1 MRVLLPF
8 LALYRRHWFM
18 LLLGII
24 LAILTLLASIGLLT
38 LSGWFLAGTSLAGF
52 AGIYSFNYMLPAA
65 GVRGAAI
72 FRTAGRYFERL
83 VSHDATFRVLS
94 HLRVFTFKKI
104 LPLSPG
110 GIARFRQGELLNRL
124 VADVETLDHLYIR
137 VISPII
143 AAFVVIMAIMFGLGL
158 IDARLANTLGG
169 IMLTLLIVLPFVFYY
184 AGKPIGRDL
193 TDLRGQYRTVLTS
206 MLQGQAELTV
216 FGALP
221 RFRQNLA
228 QLEAKWLHRQ
238 AQQANLTGLSQSLM
252 ILASG
257 LTATLI
263 LWLAAGGIDNSFMPE
278 ALIALFTFCAL
289 AAFEALAPVTVAFQ
303 HLGQVM
309 TSATRISHLIEQKPD
324 VTFPEKG
331 GETNNSATLTMH
343 NICFTYPT
351 QPMQVINHVDLTIE
365 AGQHIALL
373 GKTGCGKSTLLQLIN
388 RAFDPTHGTIR
399 LNNLPIA
406 DYDEATLRSMMSVVP
421 QRVHVFSHTLR
432 ENLLM
437 AKEQA
442 TDEELKHVLQQVGLG
457 QLLEN
462 DEGLNAWMGDG
473 GRQLSGG
480 EQRRLGLARALLH
493 NAPLVLLDEPTEGL
507 DADTE
512 QQILALLHQHCQ
524 GKAVL
529 MITHRLHGLDKMDK
543 ICVMDGGKIVETGTH
558 ASLLQQ
564 QGHYAKFH
572 QRQALLTPTH
582 EA

>member
-228 QLEAKWLHRQ
+228 QLETKWLRRQ

-289 AAFEALAPVTVAFQ
+289 AAFESLAPVTVAFQ

-331 GETNNSATLTMH
+331 GKTNNRATLTMH
-343 NICFTYPT
+343 NICFTYPS

-388 RAFDPTHGTIR
+388 RAFDPTHGTIS
-399 LNNLPIA
+399 LNHLPIA

>member
-143 AAFVVIMAIMFGLGL
+143 AAFVVIMTIMFGLGL

-228 QLEAKWLHRQ
+228 QLEAKWLRRQ

-263 LWLAAGGIDNSFMPE
+263 LWLAADGIDNSFMPE

-343 NICFTYPT
+343 NICFTYPN
-351 QPMQVINHVDLTIE
+351 QPMQVINHVDLTIK

-388 RAFDPTHGTIR
+388 RAFNPTHGTIS

>member
-228 QLEAKWLHRQ
+228 QLEAKWLRRQ

-252 ILASG
+252 ILVSG

-263 LWLAAGGIDNSFMPE
+263 LWLAASGIDNSFMPE

-289 AAFEALAPVTVAFQ
+289 AAFESLAPVTVAFQ

-324 VTFPEKG
+324 VTFPENG
-331 GETNNSATLTMH
+331 GEKNNSATLTMH
-343 NICFTYPT
+343 NICFTYPK

-388 RAFDPTHGTIR
+388 RAFDPTHGTIS

-462 DEGLNAWMGDG
+462 DEGLNAWIGDG

>member
-158 IDARLANTLGG
+158 IDVRLANTLGG

-228 QLEAKWLHRQ
+228 QLEAKWLRRQ

-263 LWLAAGGIDNSFMPE
+263 LWLAADGIDNSFMPE

-331 GETNNSATLTMH
+331 GETNRRATLTMH

-388 RAFDPTHGTIR
+388 RAFDPTHGTIS

-442 TDEELKHVLQQVGLG
+442 TDEELKHVLQQVGLE

-462 DEGLNAWMGDG
+462 DEGLNAWIGDG

-524 GKAVL
+524 DKAVL

>member
-18 LLLGII
+18 LLLGIV

-52 AGIYSFNYMLPAA
+52 AGVYSFNYMLPAA

-110 GIARFRQGELLNRL
+110 GIARFRQGEVLNRL

-143 AAFVVIMAIMFGLGL
+143 AAFVVIMTIMFGLGL
-158 IDARLANTLGG
+158 IDARLANILGG
-169 IMLTLLIVLPFVFYY
+169 IMLTLLIVLPFIFYY

-193 TDLRGQYRTVLTS
+193 TDLRGQYRTLLTS
-206 MLQGQAELTV
+206 MLQGQAELTI

-228 QLEAKWLHRQ
+228 HLEDKWLHRQ

-263 LWLAAGGIDNSFMPE
+263 LWLAADGIESHYMPE

-289 AAFEALAPVTVAFQ
+289 AAFESLAPVTVAFQ

-309 TSATRISHLIEQKPD
+309 ASATRISHLIEQKPD
-324 VTFPEKG
+324 VTFPVKG
-331 GETNNSATLTMH
+331 GELITQASLAINDV
-343 NICFTYPT
+343 CFTYPE
-351 QPMQVINHVDLTIE
+351 QPLQVLNHVNVHIE
-365 AGQHIALL
+365 SGQHVALL

-388 RAFDPTHGTIR
+388 RAFDCTKGNII
-399 LNNLPIA
+399 LNNMPITE
-406 DYDEATLRSMMSVVP
+406 YDEATLRAMMSVVP

-432 ENLLM
+432 ENLIM
-437 AKEQA
+437 AKANA
-442 TDEELKHVLQQVGLG
+442 TDEELEHVLHQVGLE
-457 QLLEN
+457 QLLDN

-480 EQRRLGLARALLH
+480 EQRRLGIARALLH

-512 QQILALLHQHCQ
+512 QQILALLHHHCQ
-524 GKAVL
+524 GKTVL

-543 ICVMDGGKIVETGTH
+543 ICVMDGGEIIETGTH
-558 ASLLQQ
+558 AALMQQ
-564 QGHYAKFH
+564 QGQYAKFH
-572 QRQALLTPTH
+572 QRQVISHAVQ
-582 EA
+582 EE

>member
-18 LLLGII
+18 LLLGIV

-110 GIARFRQGELLNRL
+110 GIARFRQGEVLNRL

-143 AAFVVIMAIMFGLGL
+143 AAFVVIMTIMFGLGL

-169 IMLTLLIVLPFVFYY
+169 IMLTLLVVLPFVFYY

-193 TDLRGQYRTVLTS
+193 TDLRGQYRTLLTS
-206 MLQGQAELTV
+206 MLQGQAELTI

-228 QLEAKWLHRQ
+228 QLEEKWLRRQ

-263 LWLAAGGIDNSFMPE
+263 LWLAAGGIESHYMPE

-289 AAFEALAPVTVAFQ
+289 AAFESLAPVTVAFQ

-309 TSATRISHLIEQKPD
+309 ASATRISHLIQQKPD
-324 VTFPEKG
+324 VTFPDKG
-331 GETNNSATLTMH
+331 GELLTQASLEI
-343 NICFTYPT
+343 NDVCFTYPE
-351 QPMQVINHVDLTIE
+351 QPLQVLNHVNLNIE
-365 AGQHIALL
+365 SGQHVALL

-388 RAFDPTHGTIR
+388 RAFDCTQGNIS
-399 LNNLPIA
+399 LNNMPIT
-406 DYDEATLRSMMSVVP
+406 DYDEATLRAMMSVVP

-432 ENLLM
+432 ENLVM
-437 AKEQA
+437 AKADA
-442 TDEELKHVLQQVGLG
+442 TDEELEHVLHQVGLD
-457 QLLEN
+457 QLLDN

-480 EQRRLGLARALLH
+480 EQRRLGIARALLH

-512 QQILALLHQHCQ
+512 QQILALLHHHCQ
-524 GKAVL
+524 GKTVL

-543 ICVMDGGKIVETGTH
+543 ICVMDGGEIVETGTH
-558 ASLLQQ
+558 ATLMQQ
-564 QGHYAKFH
+564 QGQYAKFH
-572 QRQALLTPTH
+572 QRQVFSTPAQ